1 MKTKWIVLLL
11 VAMLAAVSCAKEEIV
26 EYEPTV
32 NGTVDCDH
40 SVIPGV
46 ALVEFSDEMVAL
58 IEDDLAQGKIVTRSM
73 GLNQALDELGI
84 KSIRRA
90 FPDAGVFESR
100 HRKAGLHKCYIVEYA
115 DSVPATRA
123 SVELGAIPGVVY
135 SESQPAVVPT
145 GFNDPSYSN
154 QWGLYNVSY
163 SGMDINVVPVWN
175 NYTTGDPK
183 VVVAVVDYGIDLS
196 HPDLAANCSTVNHSA
211 VTGSGEVVAGRH
223 GTHVAGIVA
232 AVNNNG
238 VGVCGVAGGD
248 ASKGKKGATL
258 MSCEI
263 FRNVSQNGKTVTKQG
278 SIPAA
283 IIWAADH
290 GAVVCQNSWSY
301 VVDTNGD
308 KVISEEERANAL
320 KRKVG
325 YFDRKAIDYF
335 IDSAGCDE
343 DGNQLPD
350 SPMKGGL
357 VVFSAGNDNL
367 ANGAPANYE
376 RVIAVAALNSN
387 GSKANYS
394 NYGDFVDL
402 AAPGTG
408 IYSTLPGGTY
418 GNMSGTSMSCPYVSG
433 VAALVVS
440 MCGGQGFTNDRLKE
454 KLLKTRRT
462 DIVSAGMG
470 GLVDAV
476 AALNYGENF
485 KPGKAGNVKATVR
498 ANSVD
503 ISWTSVANVDGYPAY
518 GYKVICGKDR
528 ASVENADPSK
538 NTVAGTFTRS
548 VLAKSEIGA
557 TEKITF
563 SDLDFS
569 STYYVKVVG
578 YSYMKVYGESSPV
591 IEFKTVVNN
600 PPVIESDMIGEIML
614 RSHEKKVINL
624 VVTDPD
630 RHSIT
635 VDYQSGSVADIFSG
649 LNKGE
654 ATVTI
659 DATAGQPGTYV
670 AKLTATDNYGAATT
684 LEITYTILANNSP
697 EKIKDASN
705 LLITNLGE
713 TFVLN
718 MNEYFNDPD
727 GEVLEYDLSSSDPQ
741 TVHLVRNGGN
751 VIGTVLK
758 YGSSTIAVKASDAAG
773 TSAEIGFKVVV
784 RDPSAGYSAYPNPVK
799 DYLNIATGA
808 DPADLSVKI
817 VSQTGRTVYEAAVK
831 ASAFDPARIDMSGLA
846 PGRYS
851 VTICQGTE
859 KHSFTVVKH

>member
-1 MKTKWIVLLL
+1 M
-11 VAMLAAVSCAKEEIV
+11 
-26 EYEPTV
+26 
-32 NGTVDCDH
+32 
-40 SVIPGV
+40 
-46 ALVEFSDEMVAL
+46 
-58 IEDDLAQGKIVTRSM
+58 
-73 GLNQALDELGI
+73 
-84 KSIRRA
+84 
-90 FPDAGVFESR
+90 
-100 HRKAGLHKCYIVEYA
+100 
-115 DSVPATRA
+115 
-123 SVELGAIPGVVY
+123 
-135 SESQPAVVPT
+135 
-145 GFNDPSYSN
+145 
-154 QWGLYNVSY
+154 
-163 SGMDINVVPVWN
+163 
-175 NYTTGDPK
+175 
-183 VVVAVVDYGIDLS
+183 
-196 HPDLAANCSTVNHSA
+196 
-211 VTGSGEVVAGRH
+211 
-223 GTHVAGIVA
+223 
-232 AVNNNG
+232 
-238 VGVCGVAGGD
+238 
-248 ASKGKKGATL
+248 
-258 MSCEI
+258 
-263 FRNVSQNGKTVTKQG
+263 
-278 SIPAA
+278 
-283 IIWAADH
+283 
-290 GAVVCQNSWSY
+290 
-301 VVDTNGD
+301 
-308 KVISEEERANAL
+308 
-320 KRKVG
+320 
-325 YFDRKAIDYF
+325 
-335 IDSAGCDE
+335 
-343 DGNQLPD
+343 
-350 SPMKGGL
+350 
-357 VVFSAGNDNL
+357 
-367 ANGAPANYE
+367 
-376 RVIAVAALNSN
+376 
-387 GSKANYS
+387 
-394 NYGDFVDL
+394 DL

-684 LEITYTILANNSP
+684 LEITYTILENNPP

-713 TFVLN
+713 TFILK
-718 MNEYFNDPD
+718 MNEYLNDPD
-727 GEVLEYDLSSSDPQ
+727 GEALEYVLSSSDPQ
-741 TVHLVRNGGN
+741 TVRLVRNGDN

-758 YGSSTIAVKASDAAG
+758 YGSSTIVVKASDAAG
-773 TSAEIGFKVVV
+773 TSAEIRFKVVA
-784 RDPSAGYSAYPNPVK
+784 RDPGVDFSAYPNPVRNV
-799 DYLNIATGA
+799 LHIATGSELE
-808 DPADLSVKI
+808 DVDVKLI
-817 VSQTGRTVYEAAVK
+817 SQTGRVLLESTVK
-831 ASAFDPARIDMSGLA
+831 ASAFDPARLDLSGFA
-846 PGRYS
+846 PGIYS
-851 VTICQGTE
+851 CTIRFGAKTRRLTIA
-859 KHSFTVVKH
+859 KI